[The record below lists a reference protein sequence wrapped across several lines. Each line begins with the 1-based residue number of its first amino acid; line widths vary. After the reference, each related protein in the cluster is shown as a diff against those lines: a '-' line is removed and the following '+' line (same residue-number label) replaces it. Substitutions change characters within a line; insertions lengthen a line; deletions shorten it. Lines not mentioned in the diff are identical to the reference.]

1 MSFIDYL
8 LAHDP
13 RTSLM
18 HRMLRKFGVDRRLR
32 TIADHA
38 HVTARAA
45 DRCASCARRR
55 PARNGLDL
63 NEEPASPPDY
73 CRNANLIA
81 GFAGDAGLNGRP
93 L

>member
-45 DRCASCARRR
+45 DRCASCGKKEAC
-55 PARNGLDL
+55 AQWLDL

-81 GFAGDAGLNGRP
+81 RLQRATPA
-93 L
+93 

>member
-13 RTSLM
+13 RTALM

-45 DRCASCARRR
+45 ERCQSCGKHDAC
-55 PARNGLDL
+55 AQWLDA
-63 NEEPASPPDY
+63 NESPDSPPDY

-81 GFAGDAGLNGRP
+81 RLEKAIPA
-93 L
+93 